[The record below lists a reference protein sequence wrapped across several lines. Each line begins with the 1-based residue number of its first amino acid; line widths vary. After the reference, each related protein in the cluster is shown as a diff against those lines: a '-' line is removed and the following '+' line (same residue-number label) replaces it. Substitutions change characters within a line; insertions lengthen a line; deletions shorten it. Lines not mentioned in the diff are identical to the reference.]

1 MKTDKVI
8 KRVCTGLMV
17 VGGML
22 ITASSQAATVTTSP
36 DKSSATITIP
46 VTITNALPTCDLK
59 LNGQNTPLNYELGKM
74 APGTMMVHPAFTA
87 SIECQ
92 GNTPVKTAI
101 TAALVSGG
109 SVQNGD
115 ENIRLNVGNISAGS
129 NTPLLWLQTASG
141 GKVKFT
147 GQEKDAFC
155 VKADTTQAQ
164 PNVCLLRPV
173 TDIPAQSPEGDL
185 NASVQLTVVYPQ

>member
-8 KRVCTGLMV
+8 KQICVGLMA

-22 ITASSQAATVTTSP
+22 ITASSQAATATTSP

-46 VTITNALPTCDLK
+46 VTITNILPTCDLK
-59 LNGQNTPLNYELGKM
+59 LNGQNTTLNYEMGKM

-87 SIECQ
+87 SIECP

-101 TAALVSGG
+101 TAALASGG

-115 ENIRLNVGNISAGS
+115 ENIRLNVGNVSAGS
-129 NTPLLWLQTASG
+129 NTPLLWLQTTSG

-164 PNVCLLRPV
+164 PNECQLRPV
-173 TDIPAQSPEGDL
+173 IDIPAQSPEGDFS
-185 NASVQLTVVYPQ
+185 ASVQLTVIYPQ

>member
-8 KRVCTGLMV
+8 KQVCAGLMAI
-17 VGGML
+17 GGML
-22 ITASSQAATVTTSP
+22 ITASSQAATATTSS

-46 VTITNALPTCDLK
+46 VTITNTRPTCDLK
-59 LNGQNTPLNYELGKM
+59 LNGQNTTLNYELGKM

-87 SIECQ
+87 SIECP
-92 GNTPVKTAI
+92 GNTPIKTAI

-115 ENIRLNVGNISAGS
+115 ENIRLNVGNVSAGS
-129 NTPLLWLQTASG
+129 NTPLLWFQTTSG

-164 PNVCLLRPV
+164 PNECQLSPV

-185 NASVQLTVVYPQ
+185 SASVQLTVIYPQ

>member
-8 KRVCTGLMV
+8 KQICVGFIT
-17 VGGML
+17 VGGVM
-22 ITASSQAATVTTSP
+22 IAVSSLAATVTTSA
-36 DKSSATITIP
+36 DKSSATISIP
-46 VTITNALPTCDLK
+46 VTITNTRPTCNLK
-59 LNGQNTPLNYELGKM
+59 LNGQNSPLDYKLGKM
-74 APGTMMVHPAFTA
+74 APGTMMVHPAFTT

-92 GNTPVKTAI
+92 GNIPVKTAI
-101 TAALVSGG
+101 TATLVSGG

-115 ENIRLNVGNISAGS
+115 ENIRLNIGNVSAGS
-129 NTPLLWLQTASG
+129 NMPLLWLQTASG

-164 PNVCLLRPV
+164 PNKCQLSPV
-173 TDIPAQSPEGDL
+173 TDIPAQSPEGDF
-185 NASVQLTVVYPQ
+185 NASVQLTVAYPQ